1 MVKQIKFPLIM
12 KQSVEVR
19 NIEELRENF
28 DIESVMTYFL
38 RGTLNRWL
46 ANNYYDDIL
55 ESIQELTGEEENIDQ
70 MLANALG
77 IDDWSEDTIFG
88 TQELIRKVK
97 IKEKLR
103 SSMDE
108 QELEE
113 MDHIAETQDDIKQF
127 IEAGYK
133 KIYLYGDE
141 FTIPREMKNVECI
154 GIYNPNPV
162 IRIEADSR
170 QEFQERRVKLQNVRF
185 MDDASTE
192 MALDEPLIDSSLA
205 LLNVLKEYMCQVE
218 NS

>member
-1 MVKQIKFPLIM
+1 M
-12 KQSVEVR
+12 
-19 NIEELRENF
+19 
-28 DIESVMTYFL
+28 
-38 RGTLNRWL
+38 
-46 ANNYYDDIL
+46 
-55 ESIQELTGEEENIDQ
+55 
-70 MLANALG
+70 
-77 IDDWSEDTIFG
+77 
-88 TQELIRKVK
+88 
-97 IKEKLR
+97 
-103 SSMDE
+103 
-108 QELEE
+108 
-113 MDHIAETQDDIKQF
+113 
-127 IEAGYK
+127 
-133 KIYLYGDE
+133 YGDE

>member
-12 KQSVEVR
+12 KQNVEVR

-55 ESIQELTGEEENIDQ
+55 ENIQELTGEEENIDQ

-77 IDDWSEDTIFG
+77 IDDRSEDTIFG

-154 GIYNPNPV
+154 GICNPNPV

-205 LLNVLKEYMCQVE
+205 LLNVLKEYMRQVE